1 MELVDVHA
9 LGRLADAD
17 LHRRVAA
24 RGKRAALG
32 EVEKVDGGAG
42 DGLELLA
49 HGVERGDG
57 AQKAL
62 GVLVLG
68 VVEDL
73 VGGAA
78 LAVRASVHDHDL
90 VAHLGDDA
98 QVVGDHDDGHAE
110 LLLELLHE
118 LEDLGLDGDVEGR
131 GGLVGDQDVGLA
143 GERHGDHDA
152 LAHAAGVLVR
162 ILLHALLG
170 VVDAHE
176 AQHLDGA
183 VPRLPLVAV
192 GVERDGLDELM
203 PDGIGGVQRGHRILE
218 DDRDLVAA
226 HIAHDL
232 LARADELLAVE
243 LDGAGDNLTR
253 GCEDLHD
260 GVGGN
265 GLAGAGLAHDAEDLA
280 PVEEEGDAVDGLD
293 LAGVGEERRMEVG
306 DFEQ

>member
-17 LHRRVAA
+17 LHGVLAT
-24 RGKRAALG
+24 RGEGASLG
-32 EVEKVDGGAG
+32 EVQEVDGRAS

-57 AQKAL
+57 AQQAL

-73 VGGAA
+73 LGGAA
-78 LAVRASVHDHDL
+78 LAVGAGVHDHDL
-90 VAHLGDDA
+90 IAHLGDDA
-98 QVVGDHDDGHAE
+98 QVVGDHDDGHAQ
-110 LLLELLHE
+110 LLLERLHE
-118 LEDLGLDGDVEGR
+118 LEDLGLDGDVERR
-131 GGLVGDQDVGLA
+131 GGLVGDQDIGLA
-143 GERHGDHDA
+143 RERHGDHDA

-162 ILLHALLG
+162 VLLHALLG
-170 VVDAHE
+170 VVDADE
-176 AQHLDGA
+176 AQHLDRT
-183 VPRLPLVAV
+183 VPCLPLVAV
-192 GVERDGLDELM
+192 GVERDGLDELV
-203 PDGIGGVQRGHRILE
+203 PDGVGGVQRGHRVLE

-232 LARADELLAVE
+232 LARTHELLPVE
-243 LDGAGDNLTR
+243 LDGTGDDLTC
-253 GCEDLHD
+253 GGEDLHD
-260 GVGGN
+260 GVGGD
-265 GLAGAGLAHDAEDLA
+265 GLAGTGLAHDAEDLA
-280 PVEEEGDAVDGLD
+280 PIEEEGDAVDGLD